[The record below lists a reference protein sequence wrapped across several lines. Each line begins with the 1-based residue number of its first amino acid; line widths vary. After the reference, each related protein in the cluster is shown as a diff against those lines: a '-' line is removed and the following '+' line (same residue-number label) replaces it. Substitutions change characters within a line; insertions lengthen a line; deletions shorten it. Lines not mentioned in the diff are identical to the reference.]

1 LAWPRL
7 SRSRKSCAT
16 PRIAGAGYGF
26 KRVRSGKADFSK
38 LAAGNVAVHIFGSG
52 LAIVAP
58 SGAPEAGITGSG
70 AVHLTTRPRTIT
82 RSITGSGQVV
92 EDY

>member
-1 LAWPRL
+1 M
-7 SRSRKSCAT
+7 
-16 PRIAGAGYGF
+16 
-26 KRVRSGKADFSK
+26 
-38 LAAGNVAVHIFGSG
+38 
-52 LAIVAP
+52 AIVAP